1 MPITLNIKDVVN
13 ADYTRVNIFSILA
26 VMVIL
31 LFTFKSLILPIL
43 LTLVIESGIFINM
56 AIPYYTGKEMMFL
69 GYLIVSTIELGAT
82 IDYAILM
89 TNNYLNA
96 RKENDK
102 KTASRIA
109 VNKSIPSILTSGG
122 ILVCAAFLL
131 KWCSSIKAVSEMGG
145 LIGRG
150 ALISM
155 FLVIFFLPHVLSLF
169 DKAIEETKFRSVKKS
184 KTKEK
189 VTEEVVK

>member
-1 MPITLNIKDVVN
+1 
-13 ADYTRVNIFSILA
+13 
-26 VMVIL
+26 
-31 LFTFKSLILPIL
+31 
-43 LTLVIESGIFINM
+43 
-56 AIPYYTGKEMMFL
+56 
-69 GYLIVSTIELGAT
+69 
-82 IDYAILM
+82 M